1 MSKPEIV
8 YSHIKV
14 KPTGY
19 YVYVHRRISDGCVF
33 YVGKGCRRRAFVAD
47 KRGIVWR
54 RISAKHGVFVEIVK
68 DGMQEVCA
76 YVLEAILIKKYSD
89 MGVFLANR
97 TTGGDG
103 WRGGSHS
110 VAARMAMSE
119 KRTGELNPNYG
130 KKHSPEVRARIAKKV
145 TGRNGG
151 NYKFKIYEFVRSD
164 GLSVSMTQNDLINTY
179 GLSNSGVSS
188 LCSGRYLTHK
198 GWRLA

>member
-33 YVGKGCRRRAFVAD
+33 YVGKGCRRRAFVTD
-47 KRGIVWR
+47 KRGIIWK
-54 RISAKHGVFVEIVK
+54 RIAAKHGVFVEIVK
-68 DGMQEVCA
+68 DGMPEHCA
-76 YVLEAILIKKYSD
+76 YILEEILIRKYSD

-97 TTGGDG
+97 TLGGDG
-103 WRGGSHS
+103 WKGGSHNE
-110 VAARMAMSE
+110 AARLSMSA

-130 KKHSPEVRARIAKKV
+130 KKHSDRARKAISEKV
-145 TGRNGG
+145 SGTLHGKYDWTVYSFQHDIIGT
-151 NYKFKIYEFVRSD
+151 ES
-164 GLSVSMTQNDLINTY
+164 LTQNQFRLKY
-179 GLSNSGVSS
+179 GLSHSGVSS